1 MDKFKKIIYD
11 NYISNHNKNLY
22 GENSLARIK
31 AYAPALNYYYCR
43 HIPADKTIRI
53 LDIGCG
59 DGNFVYHLQ
68 QLGYKSA
75 SGIDVSEEQI
85 NKGTSMGIGN
95 LHRADLLD
103 YLSANKQAFDV
114 IIAKDV
120 IEHFTRDEVFEILPL
135 INCNLKSGGR
145 FIMQVPNGQGMFY
158 TSIFYGDYT
167 HEMAYTESSINQVML
182 NTGFSSVRC
191 YPTGPIPAG
200 VVSRIRYILWKLM
213 VWKLKF
219 WKMVETGSPKGIFTQ
234 NIISV
239 AEKK

>member
-1 MDKFKKIIYD
+1 MDKYKKIIYD

-22 GENSLARIK
+22 GENSLSKIA
-31 AYAPALNYYYCR
+31 AYAPALNHYYCR
-43 HIPADKTIRI
+43 HLPQDKNARI

-68 QLGYKSA
+68 QLGYKNA
-75 SGIDVSEEQI
+75 SGIDVSEEQVA
-85 NKGTSMGIGN
+85 KGRSMGIQN
-95 LHRADLLD
+95 LLCADLLQ
-103 YLSANKQAFDV
+103 YLTDNKDLFDV
-114 IIAKDV
+114 IVAKDV
-120 IEHFTRDEVFEILPL
+120 IEHFTRDEVFEILFL
-135 INCNLKSGGR
+135 VNKNLRKGGR

-191 YPTGPIPAG
+191 YPTGPVPAG
-200 VVSRIRYILWKLM
+200 VVSRIRAVLWKLL

-219 WKMVETGSPKGIFTQ
+219 WKMVETGSPRGIFTQ
-234 NIISV
+234 NIIAV
-239 AEKK
+239 VEK